1 MTGFEFDTTACD
13 TGAFGVYGGCD
24 LVKDDTGNY
33 VTVIEPLAPGDLIT
47 VGGTITGFDEPS
59 LPPIPEPPPPVPTG
73 FSTLGLLMIPVGVAG
88 GALAFLWNRRRGSNE
103 VAGAGGAADAAFGGL
118 PAPGTSAAALAG
130 APTRRV
136 TDAQLAAMAT
146 IEFVPPRGLEPWM
159 GQALLHELV
168 DQDTVVAWFSEL
180 IAQEAMVI
188 TTDGDDHALAP
199 GPQRDRVSAADQM
212 HIAQLFR
219 KESSIELG
227 TYDATFAGTWK
238 RVSGGAT
245 GLHPR
250 LRLVE
255 FDDREGEQHRCR
267 LPRCADRDRRA
278 VRGQHHQLRRP
289 GRGTAHV
296 AVAGDRAR
304 DRPAR
309 SSSVCSPT
317 RRWCRR
323 ARPPDRRSRCGP
335 NRSAASWPRAKAS
348 TSQWAWDNGLLR
360 EYSAWAVA
368 LDAADAWE
376 RAIRASNIPEPQA
389 ALGGPLLVHSLAY
402 SMAGMTTPPQS
413 SSGSSGGFS
422 GGGGGGGGGGGSSGS
437 W

>member
-1 MTGFEFDTTACD
+1 
-13 TGAFGVYGGCD
+13 
-24 LVKDDTGNY
+24 
-33 VTVIEPLAPGDLIT
+33 
-47 VGGTITGFDEPS
+47 
-59 LPPIPEPPPPVPTG
+59 
-73 FSTLGLLMIPVGVAG
+73 MIPVGVAG

-118 PAPGTSAAALAG
+118 PAPGTSAATLAG

-159 GQALLHELV
+159 GQALLRELV

-227 TYDATFAGTWK
+227 DLRRDVRRHLEAG
-238 RVSGGAT
+238 VGGAT

-255 FDDREGEQHRCR
+255 FDDRKGQQHR
-267 LPRCADRDRRA
+267 LPASS
-278 VRGQHHQLRRP
+278 
-289 GRGTAHV
+289 
-296 AVAGDRAR
+296 AR
-304 DRPAR
+304 
-309 SSSVCSPT
+309 
-317 RRWCRR
+317 
-323 ARPPDRRSRCGP
+323 
-335 NRSAASWPRAKAS
+335 
-348 TSQWAWDNGLLR
+348 
-360 EYSAWAVA
+360 
-368 LDAADAWE
+368 
-376 RAIRASNIPEPQA
+376 
-389 ALGGPLLVHSLAY
+389 
-402 SMAGMTTPPQS
+402 
-413 SSGSSGGFS
+413 
-422 GGGGGGGGGGGSSGS
+422 
-437 W
+437 